1 MTNIDKIRE
10 VAHILLKQPF
20 KPTAIPFIVHHPFN
34 YSNPILYYDNNAM
47 IQIDAIKPEDAPLRV
62 KWRIKMGEIIDNSS
76 LTEILNIIQKPYK
89 FTFLYLCKDYI
100 SSDELGEIIK
110 NIWCRIENISSNSNI
125 NEIIKLLEKAN
136 KNTLMTKN
144 EQTYLNNLPEKVTLY
159 RGVTEINRY
168 NKKALSWTTDK
179 NVALWFA
186 NRFKTDYRAIWTITI
201 PKSLILCYFE
211 TSEKE
216 CIVNLKNHKTK
227 IKIEEI

>member
-10 VAHILLKQPF
+10 IAHILLKQPF
-20 KPTAIPFIVHHPFN
+20 KSTAIPFIVHHPFN
-34 YSNPILYYDNNAM
+34 YSNPILYYDNNAI

-62 KWRIKMGEIIDNSS
+62 KWRIKM
-76 LTEILNIIQKPYK
+76 
-89 FTFLYLCKDYI
+89 
-100 SSDELGEIIK
+100 GEIIK